1 MTQLRFPCC
10 ALVLG
15 LLAVLQTIHISY
27 AAPNSKSVETHKPP
41 SIADYDLNFQQS
53 GIIKNREALM
63 RKPRAIVGYV
73 SSAQWA
79 FEEFLSMMHAS
90 WAHLIELEEQQ
101 LRDSAQRNGQERGN
115 STAHNS
121 KLDLLIFIDNR
132 WYPQVATFCTPLQ
145 LAPEYIRE
153 AGTDSRVTRALQAMS
168 AASDP
173 DISQCHLI
181 LYPPPDL
188 HVWFGYPYIN
198 NVHYLADPAIAAML
212 LSNYGYVM
220 KTDLDAFL
228 TPSWLSYYPTSFEF
242 GTQVSTR
249 KVSKDRHSRFQYS
262 LYIFENVCTL
272 NPSLPHHLSTHLKR
286 LAHSHAAHIQ
296 VSPQIR
302 PCKSRDTLL

>member
-1 MTQLRFPCC
+1 MTQLQSPCR

-15 LLAVLQTIHISY
+15 LLVVLQTLHISH
-27 AAPNSKSVETHKPP
+27 AAPNSKSVVTHTPP

-53 GIIKNREALM
+53 GIIKNRKALM
-63 RKPRAIVGYV
+63 SKPRAIVGYV
-73 SSAQWA
+73 SGAQWA

-90 WAHLIELEEQQ
+90 WAHLIELEDQQQ
-101 LRDSAQRNGQERGN
+101 LRDSAQGNGQEHGN
-115 STAHNS
+115 GTAHNR

-153 AGTDSRVTRALQAMS
+153 VGTDSRVTRALQAMS

-173 DISQCHLI
+173 DKSQCHLI
-181 LYPPPDL
+181 LYPPPDQ

-212 LSNYGYVM
+212 VSSYGYVM

-228 TPSWLSYYPTSFEF
+228 TPRWLSYYPTTFEF

-249 KVSKDRHSRFQYS
+249 KLGRTVTDIVSVFCIICSVS
-262 LYIFENVCTL
+262 CTH
-272 NPSLPHHLSTHLKR
+272 NPSLTQHPSMHLKR
-286 LAHSHAAHIQ
+286 LTHSHAAHTAHTA
-296 VSPQIR
+296 S
-302 PCKSRDTLL
+302 LLLKHI